1 MECISMEKILV
12 GMITSPVGL
21 KGEVKVYNYS
31 DRTQI
36 YEETEIFYLGDE
48 PRKLERFRT
57 QKNMLVIKFE
67 GVETREAAE
76 ELRNREVFVTR
87 DDLPELEEGEYYL
100 RDLIG
105 MKVFQEDNLI
115 GEVAD
120 VITNTSQD
128 ILKVMTVEGAEALIP
143 GVEPILQSI
152 DTDKKIITVDLP
164 EGLLDL

>member
-1 MECISMEKILV
+1 MEKILI
-12 GMITSPVGL
+12 GKITSPVGL

-36 YEETEIFYLGDE
+36 YEETETFYLGDE

-105 MKVFQEDNLI
+105 MEVFQGEELI
-115 GEVAD
+115 GTVAD

-128 ILKVMTVEGAEALIP
+128 ILKVETAEGREALIP
-143 GVEPILQSI
+143 VVDPIVESI

>member
-1 MECISMEKILV
+1 MEKILV

>member
-1 MECISMEKILV
+1 MEKILV

-105 MKVFQEDNLI
+105 MKVFQKDNLI

>member
-1 MECISMEKILV
+1 MDKILI
-12 GMITSPVGL
+12 GKITSPVGL

-36 YEETEIFYLGDE
+36 YEETEVFYLGDE

-76 ELRNREVFVTR
+76 DLRNREVFVTR

-105 MKVFQEDNLI
+105 MEVFQDEELI
-115 GEVAD
+115 GKVAD

-128 ILKVMTVEGAEALIP
+128 ILKVETAEGREALIP
-143 GVEPILQSI
+143 VVDPIVESI

>member
-1 MECISMEKILV
+1 MEKILI
-12 GMITSPVGL
+12 GKITSPVGL

-36 YEETEIFYLGDE
+36 YEETKIFYLGDE

-105 MKVFQEDNLI
+105 MEVFQGEELI
-115 GEVAD
+115 GKVAD

-128 ILKVMTVEGAEALIP
+128 ILKVETAEGREALIP
-143 GVEPILQSI
+143 VVDPIVESI
-152 DTDKKIITVDLP
+152 DTDKKIISVDLP